1 MNSKAKCGG
10 KCVMNVFNAGQFCR
24 FANSVTMNLFDIF
37 PVSKYDSGLLSTK
50 NLSNLNECKDAC
62 KKTKGC
68 KGFNWIKPQCQL
80 FEGRLVM
87 DDSDIPGVVAGIL
100 PCP

>member
-1 MNSKAKCGG
+1 
-10 KCVMNVFNAGQFCR
+10 
-24 FANSVTMNLFDIF
+24 MNLVDKF
-37 PVSKYDSGLLSTK
+37 PGSKYGSAGKLTTK

-62 KKTKGC
+62 KKTKRC

-80 FEGRLVM
+80 FAGKLVM
-87 DDSDIPGVVAGIL
+87 EDSDIPGVVAGIL